1 MSWRDA
7 GWRGADVLQI
17 LRGAVLHNAAWKLLS
32 VVAAVGLWLFV
43 NFGERDTE
51 AAFQVPLELRNIPAH
66 LMIVSPRVDFIG
78 LRVSG
83 PRTLLNR
90 IDQQQLSIVLDL
102 SGMQPGPAV
111 FRVRTD
117 ALNLPRGVNVVR
129 LNPSEVTLALAR
141 VVRKSVPVRLAQTG
155 KPARNLRVTDIKVA
169 PEVVEVIGP
178 ADEVARVKVAETVP
192 VDLGTLSAGVTER
205 DVRLETPREYLSF
218 SAALVHAQ
226 IRLEEPEKRRVFKG
240 VPVVIRNT
248 AYRTAVTPAQVD
260 ITVRG
265 PQSVIESLELR
276 HGAVYIDAAERG
288 PGRYLLKAAVDLPGE
303 VELIRQDPATLRV
316 QISRQKR
323 KADGQ

>member
-1 MSWRDA
+1 MSWRDG
-7 GWRGADVLQI
+7 GWRGGNVLAV
-17 LRGAVLHNAAWKLLS
+17 LRGVVLHNAATKLVSLL
-32 VVAAVGLWLFV
+32 AALGLWLFV

-51 AAFQVPLELRNIPAH
+51 AAFQIPLELRNIPAH

-90 IDQQQLSIVLDL
+90 IDQQHLSMVLDL

-111 FRVRTD
+111 FHVRTD
-117 ALNLPRGVNVVR
+117 TLNLPRGVNVVR
-129 LNPSEVTLALAR
+129 LTPSEVTLALAR
-141 VVRKSVPVRLAQTG
+141 VVRKSVPVRLALTG
-155 KPARNLRVTDIKVA
+155 KPPGSLRVTDIKVA

-178 ADEVARVKVAETVP
+178 ADEVAQVKVAETVP
-192 VDLGTLSAGVTER
+192 MDLGTLSAGVIER
-205 DVRLETPREYLSF
+205 DVSLEPPREYLSF

-226 IRLEEPEKRRVFKG
+226 VLLEEPEKSRVFKA

-248 AYRTAVTPAQVD
+248 AYRTAVTPGQLE

-265 PQSVIESLELR
+265 PQSAIESLELR

-288 PGRYLLKAAVDLPGE
+288 PGRYVLAPAVDIPAE
-303 VELIRQDPATLRV
+303 VELVKQEPATVQV
-316 QISRQKR
+316 QISREKR
-323 KADGQ
+323 RGNGR